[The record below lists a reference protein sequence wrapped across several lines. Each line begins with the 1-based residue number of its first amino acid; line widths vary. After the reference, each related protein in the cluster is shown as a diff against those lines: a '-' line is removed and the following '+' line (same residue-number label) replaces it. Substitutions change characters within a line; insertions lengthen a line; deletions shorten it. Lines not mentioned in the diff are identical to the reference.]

1 MEKIRKIVERHFKV
15 NLASKDR
22 KFIHVFARGC
32 YYKICR
38 DVEKKSYQKIADTM
52 GKNHATVL
60 HGIKMVKNLT
70 ETDKELKHSY
80 QTLLNKFNYY
90 NKIEQEMSLTELLT
104 AYNKLLIECDEKDK
118 TIEKLN
124 LKIKELE
131 KAIDTIYEY
140 D

>member
-1 MEKIRKIVERHFKV
+1 
-15 NLASKDR
+15 
-22 KFIHVFARGC
+22 
-32 YYKICR
+32 
-38 DVEKKSYQKIADTM
+38 M

-90 NKIEQEMSLTELLT
+90 NKIKQEMSLTELLT